1 MGSLLEYAITGPC
14 RFRGKYESTGLEQGC
29 GVGLLAVTQYVPRR
43 PYTEKSSHHPA
54 SGDGGTGVSCPPSPI
69 APALPGVP
77 TPAVA
82 RACASACAFPPS
94 LFLSV
99 DCDCVKL
106 TYPI

>member
-29 GVGLLAVTQYVPRR
+29 GVGLLSVTQYVPRR
-43 PYTEKSSHHPA
+43 PYAEKSSHIQRVE
-54 SGDGGTGVSCPPSPI
+54 SGSLAPPPQSP
-69 APALPGVP
+69 LPSQGSP
-77 TPAVA
+77 RLAVA